1 MLAKSHIS
9 HLSNELIYLC
19 FDYLSFNEILLSF
32 TNLNSHFTYLTITCW
47 TSIQIDNDLRQSQFE
62 HLLHNLNPTQ
72 VRSLYLSTKDD
83 ERNYIHQLLS
93 SFSIENFENL
103 QCLKLNDVSP
113 QYFRLLLSKLHRLHQ
128 LSKLVILDYPGD
140 PEDNQLIFEQIFSNR
155 IPTLRSV
162 TFDVILHYEPTRGL
176 SAKDFYNIDTVTELF
191 KLNSFSLSQLQH
203 LVIVGEVH
211 ETFLNGQRWK
221 QIIESYLPS
230 EYHVG
235 EWITIDF
242 DHIISSFKSNF
253 WLQKHQWFVYGNT
266 DDEITNLY
274 TLPYCESSSLYLTTA
289 LPINENYREQ
299 ITSPIVPYI
308 YKHLEIR
315 VLTKRD
321 FQTILQILRNNS
333 YSLVLK
339 VRVEEEKFEE
349 NSRQFI
355 AGWLK
360 EQTHLTSDTEVSTVN
375 CNVLGVGKMQSWVTI
390 EFESNHGLV

>member
-1 MLAKSHIS
+1 MKIRVCSKQTTARWHVIV
-9 HLSNELIYLC
+9 
-19 FDYLSFNEILLSF
+19 
-32 TNLNSHFTYLTITCW
+32 
-47 TSIQIDNDLRQSQFE
+47 
-62 HLLHNLNPTQ
+62 P
-72 VRSLYLSTKDD
+72 
-83 ERNYIHQLLS
+83 LS
-93 SFSIENFENL
+93 SK
-103 QCLKLNDVSP
+103 LKSQAFVHDTVNLNDVSP

-176 SAKDFYNIDTVTELF
+176 C
-191 KLNSFSLSQLQH
+191 
-203 LVIVGEVH
+203 
-211 ETFLNGQRWK
+211 
-221 QIIESYLPS
+221 
-230 EYHVG
+230 

-289 LPINENYREQ
+289 LPINKNYREQ

-333 YSLVLK
+333 YSLLLK

-355 AGWLK
+355 ADWLK
-360 EQTHLTSDTEVSTVN
+360 EQTHLPSDTEVST
-375 CNVLGVGKMQSWVTI
+375 
-390 EFESNHGLV
+390 

>member
-72 VRSLYLSTKDD
+72 VHSLHLSTKDD
-83 ERNYIHQLLS
+83 ERNYIHQFLS

-162 TFDVILHYEPTRGL
+162 
-176 SAKDFYNIDTVTELF
+176 A
-191 KLNSFSLSQLQH
+191 
-203 LVIVGEVH
+203 
-211 ETFLNGQRWK
+211 
-221 QIIESYLPS
+221 

-242 DHIISSFKSNF
+242 DHIINSFKSNF

-289 LPINENYREQ
+289 LPINKNYREQ

-333 YSLVLK
+333 YSLLLK

-355 AGWLK
+355 ADWLK
-360 EQTHLTSDTEVSTVN
+360 EQTHLPSDTEVSTVN
-375 CNVLGVGKMQSWVTI
+375 CNVLGVGKMQSWITI
-390 EFESNHGLV
+390 EFESNHGLI